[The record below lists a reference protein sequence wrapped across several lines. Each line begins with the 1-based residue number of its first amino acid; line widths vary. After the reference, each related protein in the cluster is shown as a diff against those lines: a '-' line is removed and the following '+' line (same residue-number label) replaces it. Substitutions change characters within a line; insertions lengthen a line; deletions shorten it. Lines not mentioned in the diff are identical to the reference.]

1 MASFNTPAYR
11 IGYLNAL
18 KQQQKNE
25 ARNLEAN
32 IVFQETGK
40 LMGTLE
46 DPITIQAGNV
56 EQMRALIKQY
66 LANQIVASD
75 IDQCIAPLPGKMV
88 EWLYE
93 NLSTVKQI
101 ITKTFGG
108 VPVNCVQFKTL
119 VGNLASGSQ
128 GDAAEI
134 DKEAEAEQAAFTM
147 DGASGDF
154 APVPTVGSQL
164 PSRKAA
170 EGGIIGRGAVRGKGV
185 TSGNAALIMPGA
197 KRAFRFREFGKYVI
211 DLEKLRDNELAV
223 KYKNG
228 KRVARI
234 DAKIMGGQLA
244 DVVKKVAEGEKLSR
258 ADLSKLTSDEKA
270 YLDHVRKES
279 QVQGLDELNCS
290 IKSERNRERHE
301 FEVMKGQILAGNDNS
316 QLVKKFK
323 TMLVRLS
330 NNKQLPEKE
339 AKSLLMDLAAMG
351 V

>member
-1 MASFNTPAYR
+1 MASFNAPAYR
-11 IGYLNAL
+11 VGYLNSL
-18 KQQQKNE
+18 KQKQKNE
-25 ARNLEAN
+25 AKNLEAN
-32 IVFQETGK
+32 VVFQETGK

-75 IDQCIAPLPGKMV
+75 IDHCLAPLSADMV
-88 EWLYE
+88 EWLYDH
-93 NLSTVKQI
+93 LSTVKSI
-101 ITKTFGG
+101 ISKTFGG
-108 VPVNCVQFKTL
+108 VPVNSVQFKTL
-119 VGNLASGSQ
+119 LGNLASGAH
-128 GDAAEI
+128 GDSVEI
-134 DKEAEAEQAAFTM
+134 DKEAEDSQAALTM

-164 PSRKAA
+164 ARSSKKT
-170 EGGIIGRGAVRGKGV
+170 EGGIIGRGALPL
-185 TSGNAALIMPGA
+185 TASIMPGA
-197 KRAFRFREFGKYVI
+197 KRAFKFREFGKYVL

-234 DAKIMGGQLA
+234 DSRIMGGQLA
-244 DVVKKVAEGEKLSR
+244 DVVRKVADGEKLSR
-258 ADLSKLTSDEKA
+258 ADLSKLSSDEKS
-270 YLDHVRKES
+270 YLDHVRKTS
-279 QVQGLDELNCS
+279 QVQGLDDLSCS
-290 IKSERNRERHE
+290 IKNERNRERHE
-301 FEVMKGQILAGNDNS
+301 FEVIKGQILAGNDNA

-323 TMLVRLS
+323 TMLVRLA